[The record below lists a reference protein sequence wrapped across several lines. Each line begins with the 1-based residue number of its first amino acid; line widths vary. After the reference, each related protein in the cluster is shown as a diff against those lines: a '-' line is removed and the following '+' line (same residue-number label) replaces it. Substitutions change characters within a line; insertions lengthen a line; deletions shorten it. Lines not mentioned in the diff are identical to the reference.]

1 MRRCRLVH
9 TLSAYLN
16 HDNVGYLG
24 GGIRDGTLV
33 SGGTEKFVTD
43 GAGLKGVARV
53 GTRLAN
59 AVVVLVSRL

>member
-1 MRRCRLVH
+1 LH
-9 TLSAYLN
+9 

-24 GGIRDGTLV
+24 GGIRDDTLV
-33 SGGTEKFVTD
+33 SGGTEKLVMD

-53 GTRLAN
+53 GTRRVT